1 MKKNKKLILCFDI
14 DNVICKTEKNK
25 NYLLSKPI
33 LKNINCINNLFNK
46 GYHIKLF
53 TARYMGR
60 SKENIRLAKKKSKN
74 LTITQ
79 LKRWNVLYHE
89 LIFGKPSYDL
99 FIDDKSIFYK
109 KNWSKKIENEIKKI
123 QPNL

>member
-14 DNVICKTEKNK
+14 DNVICKTKKNK
-25 NYLLSKPI
+25 NYFLSKPI
-33 LKNINCINNLFNK
+33 LKNINCINSLFNK
-46 GYHIKLF
+46 GYYIRLF

-60 SKENIRLAKKKSKN
+60 SRENIRLAKKKAEN

-109 KNWSKKIENEIKKI
+109 KNWSKQIENEIKKI
-123 QPNL
+123 

>member
-14 DNVICKTEKNK
+14 DNVICKTKKNK
-25 NYLLSKPI
+25 NYFLSKPI

-46 GYHIKLF
+46 GYYIKLF

-60 SKENIRLAKKKSKN
+60 SKENIRLAKKKAKN

-79 LKRWNVLYHE
+79 LKRWNVLHHE

-123 QPNL
+123 